1 MEKDKR
7 ITIEPC
13 TGTLSVRAGVTLLAQ
28 TTNAL
33 VLRETGYGPRF
44 YIPAADVRIAQLRP
58 SDKVTSCPYKGEA
71 EYFHAETAD
80 GLLPDIAWSYPAP
93 LPDVAA
99 ISGHIAFYEEQLEVS
114 LT

>member
-1 MEKDKR
+1 MEKAKR

-13 TGTLSVRAGVTLLAQ
+13 TGTVTVCAGVTVLAES
-28 TTNAL
+28 TSAL

-44 YIPAADVRIAQLRP
+44 YIPAADVRIAHLRP
-58 SDKVTSCPYKGEA
+58 SDKVTSCPYKGDA

-93 LPDVAA
+93 LPDVAE
-99 ISGHIAFYEEQLEVS
+99 IGGHIAFYEEQLDVS